1 MTTENLVWTLR
12 AVLQAEQEERLGQA
26 GYDGCDWGY
35 YGYRYAE
42 ASRKAGEAFQKA
54 LDDVI
59 DARLRAREEGDT
71 K

>member
-12 AVLQAEQEERLGQA
+12 EVLLAEEEEKTARDGYS
-26 GYDGCDWGY
+26 GYDWDY

-59 DARLRAREEGDT
+59 DARLRAREEGEL